1 RATPAAAEGKD
12 TGERAQFAQAGR
24 EAVVQ
29 PGDGQQLS
37 GQRRGHEDGELDGDP
52 GAGGRAW
59 RDQPDELRRGDRVAV
74 ERVVQQQPAAAVL
87 LRAIL
92 KEIVLKRIIY

>member
-1 RATPAAAEGKD
+1 
-12 TGERAQFAQAGR
+12 
-24 EAVVQ
+24 
-29 PGDGQQLS
+29 
-37 GQRRGHEDGELDGDP
+37 
-52 GAGGRAW
+52 
-59 RDQPDELRRGDRVAV
+59 VAV